1 VKRYVLVLAGALVV
15 ALVLGVVARAPR
27 TRAPHAPAQR
37 TVPTESLRVAF
48 ADGVARPEVASVPE
62 GRQLTLTLTNEG
74 TRFIQVDLAGYE
86 DRVPPASL
94 GPGATRTV
102 TFLADRPGEAFAFL
116 VDGEP
121 CGRLAVTGSHL
132 PEGHR

>member
-1 VKRYVLVLAGALVV
+1 MAEVSAAKDLIRAKRILIVEDDAVV
-15 ALVLGVVARAPR
+15 AKVY
-27 TRAPHAPAQR
+27 QR
-37 TVPTESLRVAF
+37 RLIKAGF
-48 ADGVARPEVASVPE
+48 EV
-62 GRQLTLTLTNEG
+62 TLANEG
-74 TRFIQVDLAGYE
+74 GRFLTVTLAGYE
-86 DRVPPASL
+86 DRVPPAPL

-121 CGRLAVTGSHL
+121 SGRLAVTGSHL